1 MWVTQLDIIT
11 LGNNNHIYIFGGPA
25 VDPRV
30 LSEVLVK
37 LYRLRLYRT
46 LLTSEQLR
54 FYFLKLAETEDSKL
68 EYLEIGKVDLS
79 SIPGEIL
86 GPALVR
92 VECVDLMNTNITP
105 EQVYDVYWS
114 VLIAKKI
121 NLRQL
126 CLDINVKSIVT
137 SNVLS
142 EAKSKMKVVIL
153 DDFAISLYFGLE
165 E

>member
-1 MWVTQLDIIT
+1 M
-11 LGNNNHIYIFGGPA
+11 
-25 VDPRV
+25 
-30 LSEVLVK
+30 
-37 LYRLRLYRT
+37 
-46 LLTSEQLR
+46 
-54 FYFLKLAETEDSKL
+54 

-92 VECVDLMNTNITP
+92 VERLDLMNTNLTP

-153 DDFAISLYFGLE
+153 DDLAISLYFGLE